1 MAKINILDDSTI
13 NKIAAGEVVER
24 PSSIIK
30 ELVENSIDAGS
41 SYISIEIE
49 NGGKGL
55 IRIIDNGSGIDKD
68 DVNKAFLRHATSKI
82 NTVEDL
88 SSLESLGF
96 RGEALAS
103 IAAVSKLEMLTKTE
117 EALIGLRIVLDGGK
131 IREKEA
137 TSANRG
143 TQISVRDLFFNTP
156 ARRKFLKSNQAEA
169 QAITDIVNKI
179 AIGNPSIKIKY
190 INNSKTIYETLGD
203 GSIIN
208 AIRMIYG
215 RDISENL
222 IEIDYRSK
230 YFSISGYLGNNNIY
244 RGNRNHQ
251 HLYINGRY
259 IKSPNISKKIND
271 AYKAI
276 IPINKYPIYF
286 VNISVDPAKVDVNI
300 HPSKLEVK
308 FDQEEEILNELSDFV
323 RGILLKSSLVGR
335 YKNNSRGKDLYNKNS
350 FAGFNSF
357 SYSPQEVENNLTST
371 AIREDV
377 SNSASNQNTN
387 ESLRVQADMIQT
399 PIRLSDINNDG
410 IQDKKVQDRYI
421 SNKYIQDKN
430 SKFTDINNKDI
441 EGKSIE
447 GVELQKTYKEV
458 DSKVEYQQPSFIE
471 ESPDRN
477 PDFIGLKFIGI
488 IFDTYIIFSK
498 NDDMIMLDQHA
509 AHERIRFE
517 MYMSKYKAN
526 NISVQM
532 LIDPIIMDLDAND
545 MDTVRKN
552 IDVFSSFGFLV
563 EEFGHRSI
571 SIRGLPNTFGEPES
585 KRFIYELIDGLGKID
600 NIYDTK
606 YDEIAEIACKSAIK
620 GNDKISIE
628 EANHLIGQLEE
639 CSNPSTCTHGRPTM
653 VKMTRYEIEKLF
665 KRRM

>member
-230 YFSISGYLGNNNIY
+230 YFSISGYLGNKNIY

-357 SYSPQEVENNLTST
+357 SYSPQEAENNLTST

-377 SNSASNQNTN
+377 SNSCSNQNTN
-387 ESLRVQADMIQT
+387 ESPRVQADMIQT
-399 PIRLSDINNDG
+399 PIRLSDINNGG
-410 IQDKKVQDRYI
+410 IQDKK
-421 SNKYIQDKN
+421 
-430 SKFTDINNKDI
+430 
-441 EGKSIE
+441 
-447 GVELQKTYKEV
+447 EV
-458 DSKVEYQQPSFIE
+458 DSKMEYQQSSFIE

-526 NISVQM
+526 DISVQM

-628 EANHLIGQLEE
+628 EAKHLIGQLEE
-639 CSNPSTCTHGRPTM
+639 CSNPYTCPHGRPTM

>member
-55 IRIIDNGSGIDKD
+55 IRIVDNGSGIDKD

-335 YKNNSRGKDLYNKNS
+335 YKDNSRGKDLYNKNS

-357 SYSPQEVENNLTST
+357 SYSPKEVENNLTST

-377 SNSASNQNTN
+377 SNSCSNQNTN
-387 ESLRVQADMIQT
+387 ESPRVQADMIQT
-399 PIRLSDINNDG
+399 PIRLSDINNGG
-410 IQDKKVQDRYI
+410 IQDKK
-421 SNKYIQDKN
+421 
-430 SKFTDINNKDI
+430 
-441 EGKSIE
+441 
-447 GVELQKTYKEV
+447 EV
-458 DSKVEYQQPSFIE
+458 DSKMEYQQSSFIE

-526 NISVQM
+526 DISVQM

-628 EANHLIGQLEE
+628 EAKHLIGQLEE
-639 CSNPSTCTHGRPTM
+639 CSNPYTCPHGRPTM

>member
-628 EANHLIGQLEE
+628 EAKHLIGQLEE
-639 CSNPSTCTHGRPTM
+639 CSNPYTCPHGRPTM

>member
-251 HLYINGRY
+251 HVYINGRY

-377 SNSASNQNTN
+377 NNSGSNQNTN
-387 ESLRVQADMIQT
+387 ESPRVQADMIQT

-410 IQDKKVQDRYI
+410 IQDKK
-421 SNKYIQDKN
+421 
-430 SKFTDINNKDI
+430 
-441 EGKSIE
+441 
-447 GVELQKTYKEV
+447 EV
-458 DSKVEYQQPSFIE
+458 DSKMEYQQSSFIE

-526 NISVQM
+526 DISVQM

-628 EANHLIGQLEE
+628 EAKHLIGQLEE
-639 CSNPSTCTHGRPTM
+639 CSNPYTCPHGRPTM

>member
-49 NGGKGL
+49 NGGKDL

-68 DVNKAFLRHATSKI
+68 DINKAFLRHATSKI

-103 IAAVSKLEMLTKTE
+103 ISAVSKLEMLTKTE

-251 HLYINGRY
+251 HVYINGRY

-377 SNSASNQNTN
+377 NNSGSNQNTN
-387 ESLRVQADMIQT
+387 ESPRVQADMIQT

-410 IQDKKVQDRYI
+410 IQDKK
-421 SNKYIQDKN
+421 
-430 SKFTDINNKDI
+430 
-441 EGKSIE
+441 
-447 GVELQKTYKEV
+447 EV
-458 DSKVEYQQPSFIE
+458 DSKMEYQQSSFIE

-526 NISVQM
+526 DISVQM

-628 EANHLIGQLEE
+628 EAKHLIGQLEE
-639 CSNPSTCTHGRPTM
+639 CSNPYTCPHGRPTM

>member
-230 YFSISGYLGNNNIY
+230 YFNISGYLGNNNIY

-335 YKNNSRGKDLYNKNS
+335 YKDNSRGKDLYNKNS

-357 SYSPQEVENNLTST
+357 SYSPKEVENNLTST

-377 SNSASNQNTN
+377 SNSCSNQNTN
-387 ESLRVQADMIQT
+387 ESPRVQADMIQT
-399 PIRLSDINNDG
+399 PIRLSDINNGG
-410 IQDKKVQDRYI
+410 IQDKK
-421 SNKYIQDKN
+421 
-430 SKFTDINNKDI
+430 
-441 EGKSIE
+441 
-447 GVELQKTYKEV
+447 EV
-458 DSKVEYQQPSFIE
+458 DSKMEYQQSSFIE

-526 NISVQM
+526 DISVQM

-628 EANHLIGQLEE
+628 EAKHLIGQLEE
-639 CSNPSTCTHGRPTM
+639 CSNPYTCPHGRPTM

>member
-55 IRIIDNGSGIDKD
+55 IRIVDNGSGIDKD

-335 YKNNSRGKDLYNKNS
+335 YKDNSRGKDLYNKNS

-357 SYSPQEVENNLTST
+357 SYSPKEVENNLTST

-377 SNSASNQNTN
+377 SNSCSNQNTN
-387 ESLRVQADMIQT
+387 ESPRGQADMIQT
-399 PIRLSDINNDG
+399 PIRLSDINNGG
-410 IQDKKVQDRYI
+410 IQDKK
-421 SNKYIQDKN
+421 
-430 SKFTDINNKDI
+430 
-441 EGKSIE
+441 
-447 GVELQKTYKEV
+447 EV
-458 DSKVEYQQPSFIE
+458 DSKMEYQQSSFIE

-526 NISVQM
+526 DISVQM

-628 EANHLIGQLEE
+628 EAKHLIGQLEE
-639 CSNPSTCTHGRPTM
+639 CSNPYTCPHGRPTM

>member
-49 NGGKGL
+49 NGGKDL
-55 IRIIDNGSGIDKD
+55 IRIVDNGSGIDKD

-103 IAAVSKLEMLTKTE
+103 ISAVSKLEMLTKTE

-335 YKNNSRGKDLYNKNS
+335 YKNNSRDKDLYNKNS

-377 SNSASNQNTN
+377 SNSCSNQNTN
-387 ESLRVQADMIQT
+387 ESPRGQADMIQT
-399 PIRLSDINNDG
+399 PIRLSDINNGG
-410 IQDKKVQDRYI
+410 IQDKK
-421 SNKYIQDKN
+421 
-430 SKFTDINNKDI
+430 
-441 EGKSIE
+441 
-447 GVELQKTYKEV
+447 EV
-458 DSKVEYQQPSFIE
+458 DSKMEYQQSSFIE

-526 NISVQM
+526 DISVQM

-628 EANHLIGQLEE
+628 EAKHLIGQLEE
-639 CSNPSTCTHGRPTM
+639 CSNPYTCPHGRPTM

>member
-49 NGGKGL
+49 NGGKDL
-55 IRIIDNGSGIDKD
+55 IRIVDNGSGIDKD

-137 TSANRG
+137 ASANRG

-335 YKNNSRGKDLYNKNS
+335 YKNNSRDKDLYNKNS

-377 SNSASNQNTN
+377 SNSCSNQNTN
-387 ESLRVQADMIQT
+387 ESPRGQADMIQT
-399 PIRLSDINNDG
+399 PIRLSDINNGG
-410 IQDKKVQDRYI
+410 IQDKK
-421 SNKYIQDKN
+421 
-430 SKFTDINNKDI
+430 
-441 EGKSIE
+441 
-447 GVELQKTYKEV
+447 EV
-458 DSKVEYQQPSFIE
+458 DSKMEYQQSSFIE

-477 PDFIGLKFIGI
+477 PDFIGLKFIGT

-526 NISVQM
+526 DISVQM
-532 LIDPIIMDLDAND
+532 LIDPIIMDLDSND

-628 EANHLIGQLEE
+628 EAKHLIGQLEE
-639 CSNPSTCTHGRPTM
+639 CSNPYTCPHGRPTM

>member
-49 NGGKGL
+49 NGGKDL
-55 IRIIDNGSGIDKD
+55 IRIVDNGSGIDKD

-251 HLYINGRY
+251 HVYINGRY

-335 YKNNSRGKDLYNKNS
+335 YKNNNRGKDLYNKNS

-377 SNSASNQNTN
+377 NNSGSNQNTN
-387 ESLRVQADMIQT
+387 ESPRVQADMIQT

-410 IQDKKVQDRYI
+410 IQDKK
-421 SNKYIQDKN
+421 
-430 SKFTDINNKDI
+430 
-441 EGKSIE
+441 
-447 GVELQKTYKEV
+447 EV
-458 DSKVEYQQPSFIE
+458 DSKMEYQQSSFIE

-526 NISVQM
+526 DISVQM

-571 SIRGLPNTFGEPES
+571 SIRGLPNTFGKPES

-628 EANHLIGQLEE
+628 EAKHLIGQLEE
-639 CSNPSTCTHGRPTM
+639 CSNPYTCPHGRPTM

>member
-49 NGGKGL
+49 NGGKDL
-55 IRIIDNGSGIDKD
+55 IRIVDNGSGIDKD

-103 IAAVSKLEMLTKTE
+103 IAAVSRLEMLTKTE
-117 EALIGLRIVLDGGK
+117 EALIGLRIVLEGGK

-230 YFSISGYLGNNNIY
+230 YFNISGYLGNNNIY

-335 YKNNSRGKDLYNKNS
+335 YKNNSRDKDLYNKNS

-377 SNSASNQNTN
+377 SNSCSNQNTN
-387 ESLRVQADMIQT
+387 ESPRGQADMIQT
-399 PIRLSDINNDG
+399 PIRLSDINNGG
-410 IQDKKVQDRYI
+410 IQDKK
-421 SNKYIQDKN
+421 
-430 SKFTDINNKDI
+430 
-441 EGKSIE
+441 
-447 GVELQKTYKEV
+447 EV
-458 DSKVEYQQPSFIE
+458 DSKMEYQQSSFIE

-526 NISVQM
+526 DISVQM

-628 EANHLIGQLEE
+628 EAKHLIGQLEE
-639 CSNPSTCTHGRPTM
+639 CSNPYTCPHGRPTM

>member
-230 YFSISGYLGNNNIY
+230 YFNISGYLGNNNIY

-323 RGILLKSSLVGR
+323 RGILLKSSLIGR
-335 YKNNSRGKDLYNKNS
+335 YKSNSRGKDLYNKNS

-377 SNSASNQNTN
+377 NNSGSNQNTN
-387 ESLRVQADMIQT
+387 ESPRVQADMIQT
-399 PIRLSDINNDG
+399 PIRLSDINNGG
-410 IQDKKVQDRYI
+410 IQDKK
-421 SNKYIQDKN
+421 
-430 SKFTDINNKDI
+430 
-441 EGKSIE
+441 
-447 GVELQKTYKEV
+447 EV
-458 DSKVEYQQPSFIE
+458 DSKMEYQQSSFIE

-628 EANHLIGQLEE
+628 EAKHLIGQLEE
-639 CSNPSTCTHGRPTM
+639 CSNPYTCPHGRPTM

>member
-49 NGGKGL
+49 NGGKDL
-55 IRIIDNGSGIDKD
+55 IRIVDNGSGIDKD

-103 IAAVSKLEMLTKTE
+103 ISAVSKLEMLTKTE

-377 SNSASNQNTN
+377 SNSCSNQNTN
-387 ESLRVQADMIQT
+387 ESPRVQADMIQT
-399 PIRLSDINNDG
+399 PIRLSDINNGG
-410 IQDKKVQDRYI
+410 IQDKK
-421 SNKYIQDKN
+421 
-430 SKFTDINNKDI
+430 
-441 EGKSIE
+441 
-447 GVELQKTYKEV
+447 EV
-458 DSKVEYQQPSFIE
+458 DSKMEYQQSSFIE

-526 NISVQM
+526 EISVQM

-628 EANHLIGQLEE
+628 EAKHLIGQLEE
-639 CSNPSTCTHGRPTM
+639 CSNPYTCPHGRPTM

>member
-55 IRIIDNGSGIDKD
+55 IRIVDNGSGIDKD

-137 TSANRG
+137 TSANSG

-357 SYSPQEVENNLTST
+357 SYSPQEAENNLTST

-377 SNSASNQNTN
+377 SNSCSNQNTN
-387 ESLRVQADMIQT
+387 ESPRVQADMIQT
-399 PIRLSDINNDG
+399 PIRLSDINNGG
-410 IQDKKVQDRYI
+410 IQDKK
-421 SNKYIQDKN
+421 
-430 SKFTDINNKDI
+430 
-441 EGKSIE
+441 
-447 GVELQKTYKEV
+447 EV
-458 DSKVEYQQPSFIE
+458 DSKMEYQQSSFIE

-526 NISVQM
+526 DISVQM

-628 EANHLIGQLEE
+628 EAKHLIGQLEE
-639 CSNPSTCTHGRPTM
+639 CSNPYTCPHGRPTM

>member
-230 YFSISGYLGNNNIY
+230 YFNISGYLGNNNIY

-357 SYSPQEVENNLTST
+357 SYSPQEAENNLTST

-377 SNSASNQNTN
+377 SNSCSNQNTN
-387 ESLRVQADMIQT
+387 ESPRVQADMIQT
-399 PIRLSDINNDG
+399 PIRLSDINNGG
-410 IQDKKVQDRYI
+410 IQDKK
-421 SNKYIQDKN
+421 
-430 SKFTDINNKDI
+430 
-441 EGKSIE
+441 
-447 GVELQKTYKEV
+447 EV
-458 DSKVEYQQPSFIE
+458 DSNMEYQQSSFIE

-526 NISVQM
+526 DISVQM

-628 EANHLIGQLEE
+628 EAKHLIGQLEE
-639 CSNPSTCTHGRPTM
+639 CSNPYTCPHGRPTM

>member
-55 IRIIDNGSGIDKD
+55 IRIVDNGSGIDKD

-357 SYSPQEVENNLTST
+357 SYSPQEAENNLTST

-377 SNSASNQNTN
+377 SNSCSNQNTN
-387 ESLRVQADMIQT
+387 ESPRVQADMIQT
-399 PIRLSDINNDG
+399 PIRLSDINNGG
-410 IQDKKVQDRYI
+410 IQDKK
-421 SNKYIQDKN
+421 
-430 SKFTDINNKDI
+430 
-441 EGKSIE
+441 
-447 GVELQKTYKEV
+447 EV
-458 DSKVEYQQPSFIE
+458 DLKMEYQQSSFIE

-526 NISVQM
+526 DISVQM

-628 EANHLIGQLEE
+628 EAKHLIGQLEE
-639 CSNPSTCTHGRPTM
+639 CSNPYTCPHGRPTM

>member
-251 HLYINGRY
+251 HVYINGRY

-335 YKNNSRGKDLYNKNS
+335 YKNNNRGKDLYNKNS

-377 SNSASNQNTN
+377 NNSGSNQNTN
-387 ESLRVQADMIQT
+387 ESPRVQADMIQT

-410 IQDKKVQDRYI
+410 IQDKK
-421 SNKYIQDKN
+421 
-430 SKFTDINNKDI
+430 
-441 EGKSIE
+441 
-447 GVELQKTYKEV
+447 EV
-458 DSKVEYQQPSFIE
+458 DSKMEYQQSSFIE

-526 NISVQM
+526 DISVQM

-571 SIRGLPNTFGEPES
+571 SIRGLPNTFGKPES

-628 EANHLIGQLEE
+628 EAKHLIGQLEE
-639 CSNPSTCTHGRPTM
+639 CSNPYTCPHGRPTM

>member
-49 NGGKGL
+49 NGGKDL

-230 YFSISGYLGNNNIY
+230 YFNISGYLGNNNIY

-357 SYSPQEVENNLTST
+357 SYSPQEAENNLTST

-377 SNSASNQNTN
+377 SNSCSNQNTN
-387 ESLRVQADMIQT
+387 ESPRVQADMIQT
-399 PIRLSDINNDG
+399 PIRLSDINNGG
-410 IQDKKVQDRYI
+410 IQDKK
-421 SNKYIQDKN
+421 
-430 SKFTDINNKDI
+430 
-441 EGKSIE
+441 
-447 GVELQKTYKEV
+447 EV
-458 DSKVEYQQPSFIE
+458 DSKMEYQQSSFIE

-526 NISVQM
+526 DISVQM

-628 EANHLIGQLEE
+628 EAKHLIGQLEE
-639 CSNPSTCTHGRPTM
+639 CSNPYTCPHGRPTM

>member
-55 IRIIDNGSGIDKD
+55 IRIVDNGSGIDKD

-335 YKNNSRGKDLYNKNS
+335 YKNNSRDKDLYNKNS

-377 SNSASNQNTN
+377 INSCSNQNTN
-387 ESLRVQADMIQT
+387 ESPRGQADMIQT
-399 PIRLSDINNDG
+399 PIRLSDINNGG

-421 SNKYIQDKN
+421 NNKYIQDKN
-430 SKFTDINNKDI
+430 IQIS
-441 EGKSIE
+441 
-447 GVELQKTYKEV
+447 
-458 DSKVEYQQPSFIE
+458 EYQQPSFIE

-509 AHERIRFE
+509 AHERVRFE

-526 NISVQM
+526 DISVQM

-628 EANHLIGQLEE
+628 EAKHLIGQLEE
-639 CSNPSTCTHGRPTM
+639 CSNPYTCPHGRPTM

>member
-49 NGGKGL
+49 NGGKDL
-55 IRIIDNGSGIDKD
+55 IRIVDNGSGIDKD

-335 YKNNSRGKDLYNKNS
+335 YKDNSRGKDLYNKNS

-377 SNSASNQNTN
+377 SNSCSNQNTN
-387 ESLRVQADMIQT
+387 ESPRVQADMIQT
-399 PIRLSDINNDG
+399 PIRLSDINNGG
-410 IQDKKVQDRYI
+410 IQDKK
-421 SNKYIQDKN
+421 
-430 SKFTDINNKDI
+430 
-441 EGKSIE
+441 
-447 GVELQKTYKEV
+447 EV
-458 DSKVEYQQPSFIE
+458 DSKMEYQQSSFIE

-526 NISVQM
+526 EISVQM

-628 EANHLIGQLEE
+628 EAKHLIGQLEE
-639 CSNPSTCTHGRPTM
+639 CSNPYTCPHGRPTM

>member
-49 NGGKGL
+49 NGGKDL
-55 IRIIDNGSGIDKD
+55 IRIVDNGSGIDKD

-103 IAAVSKLEMLTKTE
+103 ISAVSKLEMLTKTE

-251 HLYINGRY
+251 HVYINGRY

-377 SNSASNQNTN
+377 NNSGSNQNTN
-387 ESLRVQADMIQT
+387 ESPRVQADMIQT

-410 IQDKKVQDRYI
+410 IQDKK
-421 SNKYIQDKN
+421 
-430 SKFTDINNKDI
+430 
-441 EGKSIE
+441 
-447 GVELQKTYKEV
+447 EV
-458 DSKVEYQQPSFIE
+458 DSKMEYQQSSFIE

-526 NISVQM
+526 DISVQM

-628 EANHLIGQLEE
+628 EAKHLIGQLEE
-639 CSNPSTCTHGRPTM
+639 CSNPYTCPHGRPTM

>member
-103 IAAVSKLEMLTKTE
+103 IASVSKLEMLTKTE

-335 YKNNSRGKDLYNKNS
+335 YKNNSRDKDLYNKNS

-377 SNSASNQNTN
+377 SNSCSNQNTN
-387 ESLRVQADMIQT
+387 ESPRGQADMIQT
-399 PIRLSDINNDG
+399 PIRLSDINNGG
-410 IQDKKVQDRYI
+410 IQDKK
-421 SNKYIQDKN
+421 
-430 SKFTDINNKDI
+430 
-441 EGKSIE
+441 
-447 GVELQKTYKEV
+447 EV
-458 DSKVEYQQPSFIE
+458 DSKMEYQQSSFIE

-526 NISVQM
+526 DISVQM

-628 EANHLIGQLEE
+628 EAKHLIGQLEE
-639 CSNPSTCTHGRPTM
+639 CSNPYTCPHGRPTM

>member
-357 SYSPQEVENNLTST
+357 SYSPQEAENNLTST

-377 SNSASNQNTN
+377 SNSCSNQNTN
-387 ESLRVQADMIQT
+387 ESPRVQADMIQT
-399 PIRLSDINNDG
+399 PIRLSDINNGG
-410 IQDKKVQDRYI
+410 IQDKK
-421 SNKYIQDKN
+421 
-430 SKFTDINNKDI
+430 
-441 EGKSIE
+441 
-447 GVELQKTYKEV
+447 EV
-458 DSKVEYQQPSFIE
+458 DSKMEYQQSSFIE

-526 NISVQM
+526 DISVQM

-628 EANHLIGQLEE
+628 EAKHLIGQLEE
-639 CSNPSTCTHGRPTM
+639 CSNPYTCPHGRPTM

>member
-55 IRIIDNGSGIDKD
+55 IRIVDNGSGIDKD

-357 SYSPQEVENNLTST
+357 SYSPKEAENNLTST

-377 SNSASNQNTN
+377 SNSCSNQNTN
-387 ESLRVQADMIQT
+387 ESPRVQADMIQT
-399 PIRLSDINNDG
+399 PIRLSDINNGG
-410 IQDKKVQDRYI
+410 IQDKK
-421 SNKYIQDKN
+421 
-430 SKFTDINNKDI
+430 
-441 EGKSIE
+441 
-447 GVELQKTYKEV
+447 EV
-458 DSKVEYQQPSFIE
+458 DSKMEYQQSSFIE

-526 NISVQM
+526 DISVQM

-628 EANHLIGQLEE
+628 EAKHLIGQLEE
-639 CSNPSTCTHGRPTM
+639 CSNPYTCPHGRPTM

>member
-357 SYSPQEVENNLTST
+357 SYSPQEAENNLTNT

-377 SNSASNQNTN
+377 SNSCSNQNTN
-387 ESLRVQADMIQT
+387 ESPRVQADMIQT
-399 PIRLSDINNDG
+399 PIRLSDINNGG
-410 IQDKKVQDRYI
+410 IQDKK
-421 SNKYIQDKN
+421 
-430 SKFTDINNKDI
+430 
-441 EGKSIE
+441 
-447 GVELQKTYKEV
+447 EV
-458 DSKVEYQQPSFIE
+458 DSKMEYQQSSFIE

-526 NISVQM
+526 DISVQM

-628 EANHLIGQLEE
+628 EAKHLIGQLEE
-639 CSNPSTCTHGRPTM
+639 CSNPYTCPHGRPTM

>member
-230 YFSISGYLGNNNIY
+230 YFNISGYLGNNNIY

-335 YKNNSRGKDLYNKNS
+335 YKNNSRDKDLYNKNS

-377 SNSASNQNTN
+377 SNSCSNQNTN
-387 ESLRVQADMIQT
+387 ESPRGQADMIQT
-399 PIRLSDINNDG
+399 PIRLSDINNGG
-410 IQDKKVQDRYI
+410 IQDKK
-421 SNKYIQDKN
+421 
-430 SKFTDINNKDI
+430 
-441 EGKSIE
+441 
-447 GVELQKTYKEV
+447 EV
-458 DSKVEYQQPSFIE
+458 DSNMEYQQSSFIE

-526 NISVQM
+526 DISVQM

-628 EANHLIGQLEE
+628 EAKHLIGQLEE
-639 CSNPSTCTHGRPTM
+639 CSNPYTCPHGRPTM

>member
-230 YFSISGYLGNNNIY
+230 YFNISGYLGNNNIY

-335 YKNNSRGKDLYNKNS
+335 YKSNSRGKDLYNKNS

-377 SNSASNQNTN
+377 SNSCSNQNTN
-387 ESLRVQADMIQT
+387 ESPRGQADMIQT
-399 PIRLSDINNDG
+399 PIRLSDINNGG
-410 IQDKKVQDRYI
+410 IQDKK
-421 SNKYIQDKN
+421 
-430 SKFTDINNKDI
+430 
-441 EGKSIE
+441 
-447 GVELQKTYKEV
+447 EV
-458 DSKVEYQQPSFIE
+458 DSKMEYQQSSFIE

-526 NISVQM
+526 DISVQM

-628 EANHLIGQLEE
+628 EAKHLIGQLEE
-639 CSNPSTCTHGRPTM
+639 CSNPYTCPHGRPTM

>member
-335 YKNNSRGKDLYNKNS
+335 YKDNSRGKDLYNKNS

-377 SNSASNQNTN
+377 SNSCSNQNTN
-387 ESLRVQADMIQT
+387 ESPRGQADMIQT
-399 PIRLSDINNDG
+399 PIRLSDINNGG
-410 IQDKKVQDRYI
+410 IQDKK
-421 SNKYIQDKN
+421 
-430 SKFTDINNKDI
+430 
-441 EGKSIE
+441 
-447 GVELQKTYKEV
+447 EV
-458 DSKVEYQQPSFIE
+458 DSKMEYQQSSFIE

-526 NISVQM
+526 DISVQM

-628 EANHLIGQLEE
+628 EAKHLIGQLEE
-639 CSNPSTCTHGRPTM
+639 CSNPYTCPHGRPTM
-653 VKMTRYEIEKLF
+653 VKITRYEIEKLF

>member
-230 YFSISGYLGNNNIY
+230 YFNISGYLGNNNIY

-357 SYSPQEVENNLTST
+357 SYSPQEAENNLTST

-377 SNSASNQNTN
+377 SNSCSNQNTN
-387 ESLRVQADMIQT
+387 ESPRGQADMIQT
-399 PIRLSDINNDG
+399 PIRLSDINNGG
-410 IQDKKVQDRYI
+410 IQDKK
-421 SNKYIQDKN
+421 
-430 SKFTDINNKDI
+430 
-441 EGKSIE
+441 
-447 GVELQKTYKEV
+447 EV
-458 DSKVEYQQPSFIE
+458 DSKMEYQQSSFIE

-526 NISVQM
+526 EISVQM

-628 EANHLIGQLEE
+628 EAKHLIGQLEE
-639 CSNPSTCTHGRPTM
+639 CSNPYTCPHGRPTM

>member
-55 IRIIDNGSGIDKD
+55 IRIVDNGSGIDKD

-169 QAITDIVNKI
+169 QAITYIVNKI

-335 YKNNSRGKDLYNKNS
+335 YKNNSRDKDLYNKNS

-377 SNSASNQNTN
+377 SNSCSNQNTN
-387 ESLRVQADMIQT
+387 ESPRGQADMIQT
-399 PIRLSDINNDG
+399 PIRLSDINNGG

-421 SNKYIQDKN
+421 NNKYIQDKN
-430 SKFTDINNKDI
+430 IQIS
-441 EGKSIE
+441 
-447 GVELQKTYKEV
+447 
-458 DSKVEYQQPSFIE
+458 EYQQPSFIE

-509 AHERIRFE
+509 AHERVRFE

-526 NISVQM
+526 DISVQM

-628 EANHLIGQLEE
+628 EAKHLIGQLEE
-639 CSNPSTCTHGRPTM
+639 CSNPYTCPHGRPTM

>member
-251 HLYINGRY
+251 HVYINGRY

-377 SNSASNQNTN
+377 NNSGSNQNTN
-387 ESLRVQADMIQT
+387 ESPRVQADMIQT

-410 IQDKKVQDRYI
+410 IQDKK
-421 SNKYIQDKN
+421 
-430 SKFTDINNKDI
+430 
-441 EGKSIE
+441 
-447 GVELQKTYKEV
+447 EV
-458 DSKVEYQQPSFIE
+458 DSKMEYQQSSFIE

-526 NISVQM
+526 DISVQM

-628 EANHLIGQLEE
+628 EGKHLIGQLEE
-639 CSNPSTCTHGRPTM
+639 CSNPYTCPHGRPTM

>member
-49 NGGKGL
+49 NGGKDL
-55 IRIIDNGSGIDKD
+55 IRIVDNGSGIDKD

-335 YKNNSRGKDLYNKNS
+335 YKSNSRGKDPYNKNS

-377 SNSASNQNTN
+377 SNSCSNQNTN
-387 ESLRVQADMIQT
+387 ESPRGQADMIQT
-399 PIRLSDINNDG
+399 PIRLSDINNGG
-410 IQDKKVQDRYI
+410 IQDKK
-421 SNKYIQDKN
+421 
-430 SKFTDINNKDI
+430 
-441 EGKSIE
+441 
-447 GVELQKTYKEV
+447 EV
-458 DSKVEYQQPSFIE
+458 DSKMEYQQSSFIE

-526 NISVQM
+526 DISVQM

-628 EANHLIGQLEE
+628 EAKHLIGQLEE
-639 CSNPSTCTHGRPTM
+639 CSNPYTCPHGRPTM

>member
-49 NGGKGL
+49 NGGKDL

-103 IAAVSKLEMLTKTE
+103 ISAVSKLEMLTKTE

-230 YFSISGYLGNNNIY
+230 YFNISGYLGNNNIY

-335 YKNNSRGKDLYNKNS
+335 YKNNSRDKDLYNKNS

-377 SNSASNQNTN
+377 SNSCSNQNTN
-387 ESLRVQADMIQT
+387 ESPRGQADMIQT
-399 PIRLSDINNDG
+399 PIRLSDINNGG
-410 IQDKKVQDRYI
+410 IQDKK
-421 SNKYIQDKN
+421 
-430 SKFTDINNKDI
+430 
-441 EGKSIE
+441 
-447 GVELQKTYKEV
+447 EV
-458 DSKVEYQQPSFIE
+458 DSKMEYQQSSFIE

-526 NISVQM
+526 DISVQM

-628 EANHLIGQLEE
+628 EAKHLIGQLEE
-639 CSNPSTCTHGRPTM
+639 CSNPYTCPHGRPTM

>member
-49 NGGKGL
+49 NGGKDL
-55 IRIIDNGSGIDKD
+55 IRIVDNGSGIDKD

-230 YFSISGYLGNNNIY
+230 YFNISGYLGNNNIY

-357 SYSPQEVENNLTST
+357 SYSPQEAENNLTST

-377 SNSASNQNTN
+377 SNSCSNQNTN
-387 ESLRVQADMIQT
+387 ESPRVQADMIQT
-399 PIRLSDINNDG
+399 PIRLSDINNGG
-410 IQDKKVQDRYI
+410 IQDKK
-421 SNKYIQDKN
+421 
-430 SKFTDINNKDI
+430 
-441 EGKSIE
+441 
-447 GVELQKTYKEV
+447 EV
-458 DSKVEYQQPSFIE
+458 DSKMEYQQSSFIE

-526 NISVQM
+526 DISVQM

-628 EANHLIGQLEE
+628 EAKHLIGQLEE
-639 CSNPSTCTHGRPTM
+639 CSNPYTCPHGRPTM

>member
-49 NGGKGL
+49 NGGKDL
-55 IRIIDNGSGIDKD
+55 IRIVDNGSGIDKD

-335 YKNNSRGKDLYNKNS
+335 YKDNSRGKDLYNKNS

-357 SYSPQEVENNLTST
+357 SYSPQEAENNLTST

-377 SNSASNQNTN
+377 SNSCSNQNTN
-387 ESLRVQADMIQT
+387 ESPRGQADMIQT
-399 PIRLSDINNDG
+399 PIRLSDINNGG
-410 IQDKKVQDRYI
+410 IQDKK
-421 SNKYIQDKN
+421 
-430 SKFTDINNKDI
+430 
-441 EGKSIE
+441 
-447 GVELQKTYKEV
+447 EV
-458 DSKVEYQQPSFIE
+458 DSKMEYQQSSFIE

-526 NISVQM
+526 DISVQM

-628 EANHLIGQLEE
+628 EAKHLIGQLEE
-639 CSNPSTCTHGRPTM
+639 CSNPYTCPHGRPTM

>member
-230 YFSISGYLGNNNIY
+230 YFNISGYLGNNNIY

-335 YKNNSRGKDLYNKNS
+335 YKNNSRDKDLYNKNS

-377 SNSASNQNTN
+377 SNSCSNQNTN
-387 ESLRVQADMIQT
+387 ESPRGQADMIQT
-399 PIRLSDINNDG
+399 PIRLSDINNGG
-410 IQDKKVQDRYI
+410 IQDKK
-421 SNKYIQDKN
+421 
-430 SKFTDINNKDI
+430 
-441 EGKSIE
+441 
-447 GVELQKTYKEV
+447 EV
-458 DSKVEYQQPSFIE
+458 DSKMEYQQSSFIE

-526 NISVQM
+526 DISVQM

-545 MDTVRKN
+545 MDTVRKK

-628 EANHLIGQLEE
+628 EAKHLIGQLEE
-639 CSNPSTCTHGRPTM
+639 CSNPYTCPHGRPTM

>member
-49 NGGKGL
+49 NGGKDL
-55 IRIIDNGSGIDKD
+55 IRIVDNGSGIDKD

-251 HLYINGRY
+251 HVYINGRY

-286 VNISVDPAKVDVNI
+286 VNIRVDPAKVDVNI

-335 YKNNSRGKDLYNKNS
+335 YKNNNRGKDLYNKNS

-377 SNSASNQNTN
+377 NNSGSNQNTN
-387 ESLRVQADMIQT
+387 ESPRVQADMIQT

-410 IQDKKVQDRYI
+410 IQDKK
-421 SNKYIQDKN
+421 
-430 SKFTDINNKDI
+430 
-441 EGKSIE
+441 
-447 GVELQKTYKEV
+447 EV
-458 DSKVEYQQPSFIE
+458 DSKMEYQQSSFIE

-526 NISVQM
+526 DISVQM

-571 SIRGLPNTFGEPES
+571 SIRGLPNTFGKPES

-628 EANHLIGQLEE
+628 EAKHLIGQLEE
-639 CSNPSTCTHGRPTM
+639 CSNPYTCPHGRPTM

>member
-55 IRIIDNGSGIDKD
+55 IRIVDNGSGIDKD

-230 YFSISGYLGNNNIY
+230 YFNISGYLGNNNIY

-335 YKNNSRGKDLYNKNS
+335 YKNNSRDKDLYNKNS

-377 SNSASNQNTN
+377 SNSCSNQNTN
-387 ESLRVQADMIQT
+387 ESPRGQADMIQT
-399 PIRLSDINNDG
+399 PIRLSDINNGG
-410 IQDKKVQDRYI
+410 IQD
-421 SNKYIQDKN
+421 
-430 SKFTDINNKDI
+430 
-441 EGKSIE
+441 
-447 GVELQKTYKEV
+447 
-458 DSKVEYQQPSFIE
+458 
-471 ESPDRN
+471 
-477 PDFIGLKFIGI
+477 
-488 IFDTYIIFSK
+488 
-498 NDDMIMLDQHA
+498 
-509 AHERIRFE
+509 
-517 MYMSKYKAN
+517 
-526 NISVQM
+526 
-532 LIDPIIMDLDAND
+532 
-545 MDTVRKN
+545 
-552 IDVFSSFGFLV
+552 
-563 EEFGHRSI
+563 
-571 SIRGLPNTFGEPES
+571 
-585 KRFIYELIDGLGKID
+585 
-600 NIYDTK
+600 
-606 YDEIAEIACKSAIK
+606 
-620 GNDKISIE
+620 
-628 EANHLIGQLEE
+628 
-639 CSNPSTCTHGRPTM
+639 
-653 VKMTRYEIEKLF
+653 
-665 KRRM
+665 

>member
-357 SYSPQEVENNLTST
+357 SYSPKEAENNLTST

-377 SNSASNQNTN
+377 SNSCSNQNTN
-387 ESLRVQADMIQT
+387 ESPRVQADMIQT
-399 PIRLSDINNDG
+399 PIRLSDINNGG
-410 IQDKKVQDRYI
+410 IQDKK
-421 SNKYIQDKN
+421 
-430 SKFTDINNKDI
+430 
-441 EGKSIE
+441 
-447 GVELQKTYKEV
+447 EV
-458 DSKVEYQQPSFIE
+458 DSKMEYQQSSFIE

-526 NISVQM
+526 DISVQM

-628 EANHLIGQLEE
+628 EAKHLIGQLEE
-639 CSNPSTCTHGRPTM
+639 CSNPYTCPHGRPTM

>member
-377 SNSASNQNTN
+377 SNSCSNQNTN
-387 ESLRVQADMIQT
+387 ESPRGQADMIQT
-399 PIRLSDINNDG
+399 PIRLSDINNGG
-410 IQDKKVQDRYI
+410 IQDKK
-421 SNKYIQDKN
+421 
-430 SKFTDINNKDI
+430 
-441 EGKSIE
+441 
-447 GVELQKTYKEV
+447 EV
-458 DSKVEYQQPSFIE
+458 DSKMEYQQSSFIE

-628 EANHLIGQLEE
+628 EAKHLIGQLEE
-639 CSNPSTCTHGRPTM
+639 CSNPYTCPHGRPTM